1 MTIAGRCPPIAR
13 CCSCVERVAVRQ
25 ARQAIAVAFG
35 LAVCT
40 VSPAVLAQSGAVA
53 PQKSVQVLAV
63 NNGQELLVEIDGQG
77 LTLRLSCLQ
86 APRPQQQPW
95 AEQATVALAKE
106 APVGS
111 RWQFQLRARD
121 VYGRLVG
128 TLQRNGQDLAAPLLR
143 QGRVFAYDGFLG
155 RCDDL
160 PYARWQRE
168 AAAQRLGVWSVPG
181 GITRP
186 WDQRE
191 QTAAAERLAP

>member
-25 ARQAIAVAFG
+25 ARQAIVVTFG
-35 LAVCT
+35 LAVGA
-40 VSPAVLAQSGAVA
+40 VSPAALAQSQTAA
-53 PQKSVQVLAV
+53 RLQPVQVLAV

-77 LTLRLSCLQ
+77 RTLRLSCLQ

-95 AEQATVALAKE
+95 AEQAKDVLAQE

-128 TLQRNGQDLAAPLLR
+128 TLQRNGKDLASPLLR

-160 PYARWQRE
+160 PYARWQQE
-168 AAAQRLGVWSVPG
+168 AAEQRLGVWSVPG

>member
-1 MTIAGRCPPIAR
+1 MTAC
-13 CCSCVERVAVRQ
+13 
-25 ARQAIAVAFG
+25 G
-35 LAVCT
+35 LAVCS
-40 VSPAVLAQSGAVA
+40 VSSSALAQSSAVA
-53 PQKSVQVLAV
+53 PLQSVQVLAV
-63 NNGQELLVEIDGQG
+63 NNGQELLVEIEGQG
-77 LTLRLSCLQ
+77 RTLRLSCLQ

-95 AEQATVALAKE
+95 AEQATVALVQE

-143 QGRVFAYDGFLG
+143 QGHVFAYDGFLG

-160 PYARWQRE
+160 PYTRWQEE
-168 AAAQRLGVWSVPG
+168 AESQRLGVWSVPG
-181 GITRP
+181 GISRP

-191 QTAAAERLAP
+191 QTAAADRLAP